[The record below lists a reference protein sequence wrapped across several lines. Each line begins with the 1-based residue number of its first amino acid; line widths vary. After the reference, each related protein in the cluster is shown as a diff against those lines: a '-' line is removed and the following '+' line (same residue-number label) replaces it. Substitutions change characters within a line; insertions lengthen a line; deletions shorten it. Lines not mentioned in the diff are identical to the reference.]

1 MLIIHLIC
9 VGDRGWGGGHAGEG
23 GGQRQLLCGYQGVC
37 HHCPHEAFLQIYCYC
52 AVSCQP
58 QSLLFSSS
66 SSAGLVSILYPESY
80 LSVPVMCC
88 FCCFI
93 SSSSS
98 SSVPRRLNLSINL
111 KGVTFL
117 IPWVIISVFQ
127 MAVVRCV
134 IRRLV
139 CQRPRFTGWNSRHHP
154 VCCDDRRLWYQMWL
168 FCAPSAQEW
177 DHVIARD
184 DIAHCDRSQWWPC
197 MFWLINPV
205 AVLLPGM

>member
-1 MLIIHLIC
+1 MRWWTCWRRWWAAPTPLWLPRSMPSLPSWSFPPDSLLLCRKLPAPKPALLFFLIC
-9 VGDRGWGGGHAGEG
+9 W
-23 GGQRQLLCGYQGVC
+23 
-37 HHCPHEAFLQIYCYC
+37 
-52 AVSCQP
+52 SCQY
-58 QSLLFSSS
+58 SLSW
-66 SSAGLVSILYPESY
+66 I
-80 LSVPVMCC
+80 LSVCSCYIC
-88 FCCFI
+88 FCCFS

-139 CQRPRFTGWNSRHHP
+139 CQRPRFTGWNSRHRP